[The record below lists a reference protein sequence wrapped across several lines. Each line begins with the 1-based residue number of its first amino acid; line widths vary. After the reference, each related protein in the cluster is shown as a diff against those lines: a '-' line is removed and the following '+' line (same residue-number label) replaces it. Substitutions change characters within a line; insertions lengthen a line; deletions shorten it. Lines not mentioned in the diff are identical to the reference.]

1 MHPNAPSAEAAKQ
14 RILLVEDHAPNVL
27 VARFFIED
35 FGYEVDVAGNGIEAV
50 AYAKSNRYHVILM
63 DVQMPEMNGYD
74 ATRAIRAHEQQND
87 LPRQPIIGMT
97 ANALMGDRERC
108 MESGMDDYL
117 TKPFDPEVFRQ
128 KLAQVE
134 QTAA

>member
-1 MHPNAPSAEAAKQ
+1 MNMNPPSTKAAKQ

-27 VARFFIED
+27 VARFFLED

-50 AYAKSNRYHVILM
+50 THAKANHYHAILM

-74 ATRAIRAHEQQND
+74 ATRAIRAHEQQHN
-87 LPRQPIIGMT
+87 LPHQPIIGMT

-108 MESGMDDYL
+108 IESGMDDYL

-134 QTAA
+134 KSTT